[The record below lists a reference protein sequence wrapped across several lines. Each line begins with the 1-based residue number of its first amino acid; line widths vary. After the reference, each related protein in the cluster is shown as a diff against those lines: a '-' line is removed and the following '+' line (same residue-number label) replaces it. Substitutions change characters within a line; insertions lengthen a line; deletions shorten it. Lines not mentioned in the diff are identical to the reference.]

1 MRTLDKL
8 MKELKKTKEQL
19 ETFNEKP
26 NIINSLEKA
35 KVDEGASPI
44 EKLKIRRARTKM
56 GRDSMV
62 DAERQI
68 AATLNENEVK
78 PRKLKSGERPDFI
91 SQNGKPRVRSS
102 GISKDGVEVRA
113 AIKPKKKGFFK
124 EEDCMEK
131 EEINE
136 ADGEMNKAE
145 SISPEQQKANKA
157 KSIAERNKAAMKQ
170 ANINSKSK
178 QPAKSEEQTTK
189 PNHLRVI
196 KSQEIFDTLVKS
208 GHTES
213 ALLLKNWGEEDSVA
227 KACRELLEK
236 QLQ

>member
-1 MRTLDKL
+1 MRILDRL
-8 MKELKKTKEQL
+8 IQELQKTKEHL
-19 ETFNEKP
+19 ETFNEKS

-35 KVDEGASPI
+35 KVDEGASPT
-44 EKLKIRRARTKM
+44 EKIKIRRARKKM

-62 DAERQI
+62 EAER
-68 AATLNENEVK
+68 EVAVNLSPSQLK
-78 PRKLKSGERPDFI
+78 PRKPKSGEKPDFV
-91 SQNGKPRVRSS
+91 SEAGKPMVGSS
-102 GISKDGVEVRA
+102 GVSKDGLEVRA
-113 AIKPKKKGFFK
+113 AMKPKKKGFFK

-136 ADGEMNKAE
+136 ANGEMNKAE

-157 KSIAERNKAAMKQ
+157 KAMAERNKAAMKEAKIVPKNQ
-170 ANINSKSK
+170 QSSK
-178 QPAKSEEQTTK
+178 PEEQTTK
-189 PNHLRVI
+189 PNHLKVI

-208 GHTES
+208 GHIES

-236 QLQ
+236 QL